1 MAASITKAGETLIA
15 QKQAAQETLIVA
27 RFILALIPD
36 LDVEAPVDRD
46 ALKPPDEQIAHIQE
60 ITQAGFVNPN
70 QVVYSLMMGSDI
82 GDFDWNWIGLET
94 AEDVLLTVAYVPK
107 QEKRKYIPPI
117 QIGNNVTR
125 NFLLKFDGA
134 QALTEITID
143 ASTWQHDFTVR
154 LHGIDERERLANR
167 DMFGR
172 ACFFGDSM
180 MLETTEAG
188 YQLKA
193 GMAYVEGIRLLQAE
207 VLNVTSPL
215 PPTRAWLD
223 VALQRDMNDALAT
236 WVVKWGEGVT
246 DYEDSA
252 GVQHYCVPIATLDD
266 SKSIGD
272 ERQAE
277 PIDGPLLQYLAA
289 RNGDYSALR
298 ARATTKEDVGLGQ
311 LPNAKSDDPETDS
324 SEILATTAA
333 LYKLGQQVGDSM
345 VGMVAAFD
353 METAPPGWL
362 KRNGADV
369 SRTVFAKLF
378 AVIGVRYGAGDGVTT
393 FNVGDSRGLFIRGLD
408 DGRGIDPDRA
418 LGTEQQGQNL
428 SHDHAAQIAADGT
441 HGHGGGIEAA
451 GYHAHEISG
460 STSGAGNHAHAL
472 QTYGPWAGS
481 SGASSFN
488 SQGVGPVTSTAA
500 AGEHSHSIYG
510 ATTATGAHAHGLV
523 IHADGNHVHGITVSP
538 NGGPENRPAN
548 TAFLI
553 CIKY

>member
-15 QKQAAQETLIVA
+15 QKQAAQETLIVS

-36 LDVEAPVDRD
+36 LDLEAPVDRD
-46 ALKPPDEQIAHIQE
+46 ALKPPKEQIAHTQE

-125 NFLLKFDGA
+125 NFLLMFDGA
-134 QALTEITID
+134 QALTDITID

-180 MLETTEAG
+180 KLEAVDAG

-207 VLNVTSPL
+207 ALDLTPPQL
-215 PPTRAWLD
+215 PTRAWLD
-223 VALQRDMNDALAT
+223 VALQREMNDAQAT
-236 WVVKWGEGVT
+236 WVVKWGEGLT

-252 GVQHYCVPIATLDD
+252 GVQHYCVPFGTLDD
-266 SKSIGD
+266 SKSTSD
-272 ERQAE
+272 ERQSE

-289 RNGDYSALR
+289 RNGDYSTLR
-298 ARATTKEDVGLGQ
+298 ARATTKEDVELDQ
-311 LPNAKSDDPETDS
+311 LPNAKSDDPETNS

-333 LYKLGQQVGDSM
+333 LNKLGNRS
-345 VGMVAAFD
+345 
-353 METAPPGWL
+353 
-362 KRNGADV
+362 
-369 SRTVFAKLF
+369 
-378 AVIGVRYGAGDGVTT
+378 VIRWWAWSPRSIWRPRRRDG
-393 FNVGDSRGLFIRGLD
+393 
-408 DGRGIDPDRA
+408 
-418 LGTEQQGQNL
+418 
-428 SHDHAAQIAADGT
+428 
-441 HGHGGGIEAA
+441 
-451 GYHAHEISG
+451 
-460 STSGAGNHAHAL
+460 
-472 QTYGPWAGS
+472 
-481 SGASSFN
+481 
-488 SQGVGPVTSTAA
+488 
-500 AGEHSHSIYG
+500 
-510 ATTATGAHAHGLV
+510 
-523 IHADGNHVHGITVSP
+523 
-538 NGGPENRPAN
+538 
-548 TAFLI
+548 
-553 CIKY
+553 